1 MIKRRHKDNTFKVIY
16 KDGSEESHIP
26 ISRLALS
33 TPATVKDTTTATS
46 NQGSATVP
54 PPTKQATNKRSAYE
68 DALFESMER
77 DKQSRDAVANTD
89 DFVVEAE
96 ESLDAWIERDFRHD
110 LTTAAMSSE
119 DSYFAPK
126 DIAMPVVP
134 HIVAGPSGKDRD
146 MKSIAGGDYS
156 VEFVAAPLGL
166 TLSANPQHEPEVIR
180 LREGGN
186 AFKEGVQVGDIV
198 VLINN
203 IPVRDYEEAMQMVSA
218 AVYPLVISFRRP
230 PKSIMAESSDVLL
243 RNSKVRCCLALTHVR
258 FTSLTPTVLLYV
270 LYPMVIDIGDTIDGL
285 DGLK

>member
-1 MIKRRHKDNTFKVIY
+1 MLKVDSGKWKTAMIKRRHKDNTFKVIY

-33 TPATVKDTTTATS
+33 TPVTVKDTTTS
-46 NQGSATVP
+46 NQGSVTLP

-110 LTTAAMSSE
+110 LATAAMTSE

-126 DIAMPVVP
+126 DIAMPVP
-134 HIVAGPSGKDRD
+134 HVAAGPSGKDRD
-146 MKSIAGGDYS
+146 LKSIAGGDYS

-186 AFKEGVQVGDIV
+186 AFKEGVQVGDVV

-243 RNSKVRCCLALTHVR
+243 RNSKVRCCLALKCTAHIPNPNR
-258 FTSLTPTVLLYV
+258 SPLC
-270 LYPMVIDIGDTIDGL
+270 IQWS
-285 DGLK
+285 